1 MNVNEKWMQRAL
13 ELAQRAQQEDEVPV
27 GAVVIHDGKIIG
39 EGWNRPIQNTDPS
52 SHAEINALRAAA
64 LALNNYRLPGA
75 ELYVTLEPCVMC
87 AGAMVQARISRAVID
102 FSGRPGLEFHVPFTR
117 AAVGDFDVDLFHE
130 FFQGFVN
137 HALVTLHIDNIRGA
151 NSHHQIETV
160 FKAFGRALRM
170 AITPDERMG
179 DVTPSTKGSL

>member
-87 AGAMVQARISRAVID
+87 AGAMVQARISRVVFGASDPRAGAAGSVFDILPTD
-102 FSGRPGLEFHVPFTR
+102 RLNHRVEVSGGVMANECGNILRQFFFCTR
-117 AAVGDFDVDLFHE
+117 I
-130 FFQGFVN
+130 QGQK
-137 HALVTLHIDNIRGA
+137 LLI
-151 NSHHQIETV
+151 
-160 FKAFGRALRM
+160 
-170 AITPDERMG
+170 
-179 DVTPSTKGSL
+179 